1 MRNGAVHV
9 AGAAT
14 VPWKGRVPPS
24 DSPWRSHTR
33 MIIDVHVHHVPKRF
47 VRFVEKTTPYSM
59 SVDNPSGE
67 AVTLRVGRLSYAL
80 NRTFFDAERLSARM
94 AEMGVERAVLSLA
107 TPFVK
112 YDVPVSLACEAAALY
127 NDEIAT
133 LCKAAPDRFAGW
145 AYLPM
150 ADAQAAAGELRR
162 AVKDL
167 RLVGGY
173 LPSNVR
179 GRYLDCADFAPVF
192 AAAVELDVPL
202 LVHPSNPPARER
214 IAEYELA
221 VVAGYLFDT
230 TLNIFHMIFGGL
242 LDRYPTLRLCCTHL
256 GGYAPML
263 RARMQRELDTNP
275 QLAARLKRPLAE
287 CLRSLYFDTV
297 CFDPGYARF
306 AAGGAALDPTH
317 LVLGSDTPF
326 PLGEPDPIGFIER
339 SFRDEATELADMII
353 RRNAARFLRLK

>member
-1 MRNGAVHV
+1 
-9 AGAAT
+9 
-14 VPWKGRVPPS
+14 
-24 DSPWRSHTR
+24 
-33 MIIDVHVHHVPKRF
+33 MIIDVHVHHVPERF
-47 VRFVEKTTPYSM
+47 VRLVEKAAPYAM
-59 SVDNPSGE
+59 TLEAPQGE
-67 AVTLRVGRLSYAL
+67 DVTLRVGSLSYAL

-94 AEMGVERAVLSLA
+94 AEMGIERAVLSLA

-112 YDVPVSLACEAAALY
+112 YDVPASLACEAAALY
-127 NDEIAT
+127 NEELAS
-133 LCKAAPDRFAGW
+133 LCKAAPGKFAGW

-150 ADAQAAAGELRR
+150 QDAQAAANEIRR

-167 RLVGGY
+167 GLVGGY
-173 LPSNVR
+173 LPSNVQ
-179 GRYLDCADFAPVF
+179 GRYLDSPEFAPVF
-192 AAAVELDVPL
+192 AAAAELDAPL

-214 IAEYELA
+214 MGSYELA

-230 TLNIFHMIFGGL
+230 TLNIFHMILGGL

-275 QLAARLKRPLAE
+275 QLAKRLQRPLAE
-287 CLRSLYFDTV
+287 YLRSLYFDTI

-306 AAGGAALDPTH
+306 AVGAQALDPTH

-326 PLGEPDPIGFIER
+326 PLGEPDPVGFIAR
-339 SFRDEATELADMII
+339 SFRDQAPELANMII
-353 RRNAARFLRLK
+353 RRNAAKFLRRN